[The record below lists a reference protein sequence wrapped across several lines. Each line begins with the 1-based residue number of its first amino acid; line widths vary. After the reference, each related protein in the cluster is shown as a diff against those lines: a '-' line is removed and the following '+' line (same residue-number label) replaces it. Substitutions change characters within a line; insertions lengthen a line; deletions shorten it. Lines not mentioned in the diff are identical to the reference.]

1 MEVVMKSKNWLLAGL
16 LLSLAGCASMS
27 EREKCL
33 VGGAAIGGVAGSVL
47 SEGSGIGT
55 VGGAAVGGYIGS
67 ELGRDRRC
75 P

>member
-1 MEVVMKSKNWLLAGL
+1 MKSLKWMLLSGL
-16 LLSLAGCASMS
+16 LVGLAGCADMS
-27 EREKCL
+27 PREKCL
-33 VGGAAIGGVAGSVL
+33 VGGAVIGGVAGSVL

-67 ELGRDRRC
+67 ELGKDRRC